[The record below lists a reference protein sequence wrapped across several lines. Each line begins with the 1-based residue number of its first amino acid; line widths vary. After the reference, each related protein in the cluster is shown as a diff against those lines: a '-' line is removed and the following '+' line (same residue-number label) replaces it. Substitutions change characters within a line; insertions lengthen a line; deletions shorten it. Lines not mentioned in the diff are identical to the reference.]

1 MLLFLPQ
8 WTLPLLST
16 SYLTPTPPPLVTPM
30 VELLAPSLSQRTPHL
45 TCQLLRFLPQTPT
58 VPHRAVFCHHNL
70 TQMIMTPMISQ
81 LTKLHHCLGMLT
93 THCPA
98 MLTTHCLA
106 MLTTMTPMTFPQT
119 RPKMD
124 YQAMVILI
132 R

>member
-30 VELLAPSLSQRTPHL
+30 VELLPLSLSQRTPHL

-58 VPHRAVFCHHNL
+58 VPHRAMFCHHNL

-81 LTKLHHCLGMLT
+81 LTKLHHCL
-93 THCPA
+93 A
-98 MLTTHCLA
+98 MLTTPCPVMLTTPFLA